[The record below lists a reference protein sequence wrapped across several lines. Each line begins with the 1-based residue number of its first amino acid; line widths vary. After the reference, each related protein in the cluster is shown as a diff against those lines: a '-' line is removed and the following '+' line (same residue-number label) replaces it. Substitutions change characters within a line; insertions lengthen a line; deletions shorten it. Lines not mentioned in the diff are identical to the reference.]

1 MGIKSKFV
9 EVGKFKPHYWEA
21 GVGDQVVVLVH
32 GGGLD
37 NARLSWEL
45 LIPELAKNL
54 RVIAP
59 DMPGYGQSDKPD
71 EVYDLAF
78 MANSFL
84 NLLTHWN

>member
-1 MGIKSKFV
+1 MQIKSKFV
-9 EVGKFKPHYWEA
+9 HVGKIKTHYLEA
-21 GVGDQVVVLVH
+21 GLGDQVVVLVH

-59 DMPGYGQSDKPD
+59 DLPGYGQSDKPD
-71 EVYDLAF
+71 VVYDLDF
-78 MANSFL
+78 
-84 NLLTHWN
+84 